1 MLIDHSFTA
10 TLDNDSKY
18 LNPEQPGIAVE
29 IAVPNNFDL
38 DLFYIAPFYHRCS
51 HFEPIDI
58 FPALVSFRLFME
70 QENLIVV
77 DLDLE
82 FMVGL
87 DQVITLLHAFSSTYR
102 VSKKTELY
110 RIEHLQIG

>member
-87 DQVITLLHAFSSTYR
+87 DQVRTLLHVYSSTGCQKNR
-102 VSKKTELY
+102 AVPN
-110 RIEHLQIG
+110 

>member
-38 DLFYIAPFYHRCS
+38 V
-51 HFEPIDI
+51 IDE
-58 FPALVSFRLFME
+58 VNM
-70 QENLIVV
+70 
-77 DLDLE
+77 
-82 FMVGL
+82 
-87 DQVITLLHAFSSTYR
+87 
-102 VSKKTELY
+102 KTEN
-110 RIEHLQIG
+110 

>member
-51 HFEPIDI
+51 HFESIDI
-58 FPALVSFRLFME
+58 FPALVLV
-70 QENLIVV
+70 QIVY
-77 DLDLE
+77 
-82 FMVGL
+82 G
-87 DQVITLLHAFSSTYR
+87 TGKPYCC
-102 VSKKTELY
+102 
-110 RIEHLQIG
+110 